1 MRSQKRILPTSQSI
15 ALLIL
20 VALLSA
26 TFVNTY
32 VTSYTNTKLT
42 DTISYHIN
50 DGWCDPK
57 NEGFGT
63 HCFGDYYAPLQ
74 YANSESPWNGFI
86 SNYPPFSFI
95 VLKPFA
101 YIHEAFPG
109 RASLILYLMLMVC
122 CLIFPVIHLKL
133 NYSLNSLKLLA
144 IFGVSIISGPA
155 ITIIDR
161 GNVLAFAFP
170 FIYLYFHEVKKMNY
184 RRAVI
189 YGTVFILIKPQLIV
203 LSLVLIAMRKYKETF
218 FLYLIVGVGLLI
230 SFAFYPSFFFQNIRI
245 WIRSTVS
252 YQSAGAVGVLEPVN
266 VSVKSSVDVVFN
278 IFGSQL
284 NQTFLSLIVNIL
296 ALYFVIRF
304 VLKYSL
310 RRFSHNVMIVTLF
323 PILFMG
329 TTYHY
334 YLVLLIIPLA
344 VFMTESEDPVV
355 TAHSRKVHY
364 VCGTVFVTVFTP
376 LALPWALTGRFTG
389 RGWENISST
398 WLVVQMVLTIGGI
411 YLNQVSE
418 SRSRDLEPT

>member
-1 MRSQKRILPTSQSI
+1 M
-15 ALLIL
+15 IL

-42 DTISYHIN
+42 DTISYHVN

-57 NEGFGT
+57 IEGFGP

-86 SNYPPFSFI
+86 NNYPPFSFI
-95 VLKPFA
+95 LLKPFA

-109 RASLILYLMLMVC
+109 RASLALYFLLMVC
-122 CLIFPVIHLKL
+122 CLVIPVIHLKL
-133 NYSLNSLKLLA
+133 HYSLNSLKLLA

-155 ITIIDR
+155 ITVIDR

-184 RRAVI
+184 RRAII
-189 YGTVFILIKPQLIV
+189 YGTVFILIKPQLVV
-203 LSLVLIAMRKYKETF
+203 LSLVLIAMRKYRETILLYLSVGVGTLISFGFYPTF
-218 FLYLIVGVGLLI
+218 FL
-230 SFAFYPSFFFQNIRI
+230 QNIRI
-245 WIRSTVS
+245 WIRSTIN

-284 NQTFLSLIVNIL
+284 NQSLLSVIVNIL
-296 ALYFVIRF
+296 ALYFIIRF
-304 VLKYSL
+304 VLKFSS
-310 RRFSHNVMIVTLF
+310 RKFSHNVMIVILF

-334 YLVLLIIPLA
+334 YLILLIIPLA
-344 VFMTESEDPVV
+344 VFMTESDEVV
-355 TAHSRKVHY
+355 LTGYPRKVNY
-364 VCGTVFVTVFTP
+364 VFGIVFVTVFTP

-398 WLVVQMVLTIGGI
+398 WLVAQMVLTIAGI

-418 SRSRDLEPT
+418 SRSRDLQLT